1 LTNKKKLLVSA
12 LILIMISMA
21 PLYSQDSENED
32 PEPLK
37 VDLYTLGDQS
47 FSINAGLFF
56 PLFFLD
62 LTPESGSSAVAKT
75 NLTLGGT
82 GSLIYE
88 AYLNNNLKI
97 GAEVGGMFS
106 WSPNKNPFF
115 MVPITAR
122 FGYEFHFGQFSMP
135 VYMGA
140 GINIITYDDNTNVQF
155 LMKPGISL
163 YWNYNSSWAF
173 GGNLVYWF
181 SPEIVPDNSE
191 HDRIGN
197 FLDFTISAQYHF

>member
-1 LTNKKKLLVSA
+1 MVSA
-12 LILIMISMA
+12 FILIMTFML
-21 PLYSQDSENED
+21 PVYSQDSE
-32 PEPLK
+32 PEAPALQK
-37 VDLYTLGDQS
+37 IDLYNLGDQS

-62 LTPESGSSAVAKT
+62 LTPPSGTSAAAVT

-88 AYLNNNLKI
+88 AYLNNNIKI
-97 GAEVGGMFS
+97 GAEVGGMFAY
-106 WSPNKNPFF
+106 SPNMNPFF

-135 VYMGA
+135 IYLGT
-140 GINIITYDDNTNVQF
+140 GINIITYQDYTDVQF
-155 LMKPGISL
+155 LLKPGISL
-163 YWNYNSSWAF
+163 YWNYTSSWSF

-181 SPEIVPDNSE
+181 APEVITADPDQ
-191 HDRIGN
+191 DRIGN
-197 FLDFTISAQYHF
+197 FLDFTLSAQYHF

>member
-1 LTNKKKLLVSA
+1 MTAIIPV
-12 LILIMISMA
+12 
-21 PLYSQDSENED
+21 YSQGSEND
-32 PEPLK
+32 EPKPQK
-37 VDLYTLGDQS
+37 VDMYTLGDQS

-62 LTPESGSSAVAKT
+62 LTPESGSSAVAST
-75 NLTLGGT
+75 NLSVGGT

-88 AYLNNNLKI
+88 AYLNNHLKV
-97 GAEVGGMFS
+97 GAEVGGMFAY
-106 WSPNKNPFF
+106 SPNSNPFF

-122 FGYEFHFGQFSMP
+122 IGYEFHFGQFSMP
-135 VYMGA
+135 IYMGT
-140 GINIITYDDNTNVQF
+140 GINIITYDDDTNVQF
-155 LMKPGISL
+155 LLKPGISL
-163 YWNYNSSWAF
+163 YWNYTSDWSF

-181 SPEIVPDNSE
+181 SPEIVTENPE